1 MTINIAQLPI
11 NFGDEAV
18 TLFNRFYPLLLQ
30 NAWQDAADI
39 LGVELGFDL
48 DNPFVQEVLH
58 ELAEQVVAIVETTRE
73 EIRVLVGR
81 QAAEGWSIDQL
92 ADEIA
97 NLAETHAPRRAK
109 MIARTETATAYT
121 RGSLLAY
128 EESGVV
134 SQLEWLLGPE
144 SCEGCQEIAAQT
156 PTVDLGDTFHG
167 GAMVPAHPAC
177 TCAIAPVVV

>member
-1 MTINIAQLPI
+1 MQIDPAQLPI
-11 NFGDEAV
+11 DFGDEAAA
-18 TLFNRFYPLLLQ
+18 LFNRFYPLLLQ
-30 NAWQDAADI
+30 NAWQDAVDI
-39 LGVELGFDL
+39 LGVELAFDL
-48 DNPFVQEVLH
+48 DNPFVQGVLQ
-58 ELAEQVVAIVETTRE
+58 ELAEQVVAIVETTRD

-81 QAAEGWSIDQL
+81 QAAEGWSINQL

-97 NLAETHAPRRAK
+97 QLAETHAPRRAK

-134 SQLEWLLGPE
+134 ARLEWLLGPE
-144 SCEGCQEIAAQT
+144 SCEICQEIAAQT
-156 PTVDLGDTFHG
+156 PTIALGETFHD
-167 GAMVPAHPAC
+167 GAMVPAHPGC